1 MDNKSATGAKNKITL
16 PPNIQREMIKFFLK
30 TSIPKIAA
38 DKEQREQQQK
48 PPNSNEWGG
57 NND

>member
-1 MDNKSATGAKNKITL
+1 MEKKQATESKDKIIIPQNL
-16 PPNIQREMIKFFLK
+16 QKEMIKFFLK

-38 DKEQREQQQK
+38 EKEQGKQQQK
-48 PPNSNEWGG
+48 TSNSKEWGG